1 MNTTM
6 DYVYWDDPNELVECL
21 RLFIAEQSAG
31 GGASS
36 GGGSRG
42 PPGVGY
48 KLTADGKYDADNKQ
62 LCNVAPPKQLN
73 DAVNLNALQI
83 ELRSV
88 HEVTTRL
95 RSDLDILEEIVEKH
109 RYDMDKKLRELFT
122 DVRAIKER
130 VYEPWSTK

>member
-1 MNTTM
+1 MSVDVFGRN
-6 DYVYWDDPNELVECL
+6 L
-21 RLFIAEQSAG
+21 EQR
-31 GGASS
+31 S

-48 KLTADGKYDADNKQ
+48 KLTADSQYHADNKR
-62 LCNVAPPKQLN
+62 LCNVALPKQLN
-73 DAVNLNALQI
+73 EAVNLDALQI

-109 RYDMDKKLRELFT
+109 RYDMDKKLRGLFI
-122 DVRAIKER
+122 DVRAIKETI
-130 VYEPWSTK
+130 YEPWSTEWKWSNKWK

>member
-1 MNTTM
+1 MFGRK
-6 DYVYWDDPNELVECL
+6 L
-21 RLFIAEQSAG
+21 EQR
-31 GGASS
+31 S

-48 KLTADGKYDADNKQ
+48 KLTADGQYDADNKR

-73 DAVNLNALQI
+73 DAVNLDALQI

-88 HEVTTRL
+88 HEVTTCL
-95 RSDLDILEEIVEKH
+95 RSDLDILEEKH

-130 VYEPWSTK
+130 VYERWSTE